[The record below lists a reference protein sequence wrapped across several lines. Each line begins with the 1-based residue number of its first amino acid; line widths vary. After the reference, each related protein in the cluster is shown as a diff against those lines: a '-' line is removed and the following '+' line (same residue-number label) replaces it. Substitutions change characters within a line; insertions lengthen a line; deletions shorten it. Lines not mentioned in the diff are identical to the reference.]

1 MRGVGGCFIEGFTAA
16 VVSPLQPCH
25 GGMRCREFGVRGLP
39 GRRWLVGLAALVC
52 VVVLLLGQWRVPG
65 LKTQPQAES
74 TTIQRSAAPID
85 WGVSPPVASAVEPP
99 ALRVGAYITNISNI
113 DLLDD
118 QFSVEMLL
126 WTEWGGDPEND
137 PSNNLM
143 ILNGIYDGDIQRFER
158 VSHERTAT
166 GSWNLY
172 RVRSAVVKRW
182 RLQRYPFDDQ
192 VLHIQIGLDDP
203 LQTVNLD
210 VVDQEALMVSPGLLL
225 PGWSLKPVGAYA
237 SSVSLMSDLGRPL
250 ADGEVIRRQPAVSL
264 DVPIQRRS
272 LLFVAP
278 DFLGYML
285 AVGLCFM
292 SLLITHSRDDLILAA
307 VVSAGGNFVFIAGKL
322 PVTAMAGFIGNL
334 QLIIFLGI
342 LYVVAAD
349 ELIDQHLLNVNDRL
363 SRVLRVLLL
372 PSYVAMTLIGV
383 FWIIP

>member
-1 MRGVGGCFIEGFTAA
+1 MVGRDERDG
-16 VVSPLQPCH
+16 
-25 GGMRCREFGVRGLP
+25 GVRGLP

-52 VVVLLLGQWRVPG
+52 VVVLVVGQWRAPG
-65 LKTQPQAES
+65 PQTQSPTES
-74 TTIQRSAAPID
+74 AIFQRSTAPID
-85 WGVSPPVASAVEPP
+85 WGVSPPVASVAEPP
-99 ALRVGAYITNISNI
+99 PLRVGAYITNISNI

-126 WTEWGGDPEND
+126 WTEWGGAPEAD

-158 VSHERTAT
+158 VSHERTTT

-192 VLHIQIGLDDP
+192 ILHIQIGLDDP

-210 VVDQEALMVSPGLLL
+210 VVDQQALMVSPGLLL
-225 PGWSLKPVGAYA
+225 PGWTLKTPGAYA
-237 SSVSLMSDLGRPL
+237 SSVSLMSDLGRSR

-264 DVPIQRRS
+264 DLPIQRRS
-272 LLFVAP
+272 LLYVAP

-383 FWIIP
+383 SWIIP